1 MTSEQLRVKR
11 VHWPKVCMFAFAVVL
26 PAIAIGI
33 SNKHVFA
40 AAFPIATIGLIVTV
54 GICLISTYF
63 SGNAAPKTRRYAM
76 FHDLVIALILCINF
90 LFHFQV
96 SREVS
101 AAEDAR
107 TASEKA
113 GRVEQ
118 ENLDRETQRKLAM
131 AGAQRELL
139 EAEAVASREQRRVL
153 AQLPPSQR
161 RLAQKPTAQ
170 PQLENATTPTF
181 STVAVTQTDGERS
194 IVIQSPEQ
202 IRASWFG
209 WLFWAAAAE
218 IFAAILGGMILMMVW
233 QWDVDGDGVADHL
246 QSRQVGFSA
255 SLHTPVSAASRPN
268 VSGNFYSPSGPKTPP
283 RP

>member
-1 MTSEQLRVKR
+1 
-11 VHWPKVCMFAFAVVL
+11 MFAFAVVL

-76 FHDLVIALILCINF
+76 FHDLVIALILCVNF

-131 AGAQRELL
+131 AGAQKELL
-139 EAEAVASREQRRVL
+139 EAEAAAAREQRRVL
-153 AQLPPSQR
+153 VQLPPSQR
-161 RLAQKPTAQ
+161 RLAQKPTTQ
-170 PQLENATTPTF
+170 PQPETTTTPGF
-181 STVAVTQTDGERS
+181 STVANTRQDVEQAT
-194 IVIQSPEQ
+194 VISTPEQ

-268 VSGNFYSPSGPKTPP
+268 VSGNFYSPSGPKNPP

>member
-1 MTSEQLRVKR
+1 MTSEQLKLKR

-76 FHDLVIALILCINF
+76 FHDLVIALILCVNF

-131 AGAQRELL
+131 AGAQKELL
-139 EAEAVASREQRRVL
+139 EAEAAAAREQRRVL
-153 AQLPPSQR
+153 VQLPPSQR
-161 RLAQKPTAQ
+161 RIPARPTAQ
-170 PQLENATTPTF
+170 AQPETATTSGF
-181 STVAVTQTDGERS
+181 STASITQDEPEQVAM
-194 IVIQSPEQ
+194 IQSPEQ

-233 QWDVDGDGVADHL
+233 QWDVDGDGIADHL
-246 QSRQVGFSA
+246 QRRTPGFA
-255 SLHTPVSAASRPN
+255 PSLPAPVHAASKPN
-268 VSGNFYSPSGPKTPP
+268 VSGNFYNPSDPK
-283 RP
+283 

>member
-1 MTSEQLRVKR
+1 MTSEQLKVKR
-11 VHWPKVCMFAFAVVL
+11 VHWPKVSMFAFAVVL

-76 FHDLVIALILCINF
+76 FHDLVIALILCVNF

-113 GRVEQ
+113 GKVEQ
-118 ENLDRETQRKLAM
+118 ENLDRDTQRQLALSTARKELLTAETQTLK
-131 AGAQRELL
+131 
-139 EAEAVASREQRRVL
+139 EQRRVL
-153 AQLPPSQR
+153 VQLPHSQR
-161 RLAQKPTAQ
+161 RLVAKPTAQ
-170 PQLENATTPTF
+170 QPENAATPGF
-181 STVAVTQTDGERS
+181 STAAT
-194 IVIQSPEQ
+194 IQPKAEHVDIIGSPEE

-218 IFAAILGGMILMMVW
+218 IFAAILGGMILMMIW

-246 QSRQVGFSA
+246 QSHRVGFA
-255 SLHTPVSAASRPN
+255 PALPAPVRAASKPN
-268 VSGNFYSPSGPKTPP
+268 TSGNFTFPPPPK
-283 RP
+283 

>member
-1 MTSEQLRVKR
+1 MTSEQLKLKR

-76 FHDLVIALILCINF
+76 FHDLVIALILCVNF

-118 ENLDRETQRKLAM
+118 ENLDRETRRKLAM
-131 AGAQRELL
+131 AGAQKELL
-139 EAEAVASREQRRVL
+139 EAEAAAAREQRRVL
-153 AQLPPSQR
+153 LQLPPSQR
-161 RLAQKPTAQ
+161 RFAQKPTTQAQ
-170 PQLENATTPTF
+170 PEATTTPGF
-181 STVAVTQTDGERS
+181 STAVNMQQDA
-194 IVIQSPEQ
+194 EQ
-202 IRASWFG
+202 
-209 WLFWAAAAE
+209 
-218 IFAAILGGMILMMVW
+218 
-233 QWDVDGDGVADHL
+233 
-246 QSRQVGFSA
+246 
-255 SLHTPVSAASRPN
+255 
-268 VSGNFYSPSGPKTPP
+268 
-283 RP
+283 

>member
-1 MTSEQLRVKR
+1 MTSEQLKLKR

-76 FHDLVIALILCINF
+76 FHDLVIALILCVNF

-131 AGAQRELL
+131 AGAQKELL
-139 EAEAVASREQRRVL
+139 EAEATAAREQRRVL
-153 AQLPPSQR
+153 VQLPPSQR
-161 RLAQKPTAQ
+161 RLVQKPIAQAQ
-170 PQLENATTPTF
+170 PEATTAPTF
-181 STVAVTQTDGERS
+181 STVTSTQQDAEQVTVVR
-194 IVIQSPEQ
+194 SPEE
-202 IRASWFG
+202 IRAAWFG

-218 IFAAILGGMILMMVW
+218 IFAAILGGMVLMMVW
-233 QWDVDGDGVADHL
+233 QWDVDGDGIADHL
-246 QSRQVGFSA
+246 QRRTAGFA
-255 SLHTPVSAASRPN
+255 PSLPAPIHAASKPN
-268 VSGNFYSPSGPKTPP
+268 VGGNYYNPSDPK
-283 RP
+283 

>member
-1 MTSEQLRVKR
+1 MTSEQLKLKR
-11 VHWPKVCMFAFAVVL
+11 VHWPKACMFAFAVVL

-76 FHDLVIALILCINF
+76 FHDLVIALILCVNF

-118 ENLDRETQRKLAM
+118 DNLDRDTQRKLAM
-131 AGAQRELL
+131 AGAQKELL
-139 EAEAVASREQRRVL
+139 EAEAAAAREQRRVL
-153 AQLPPSQR
+153 VQLPPSQR
-161 RLAQKPTAQ
+161 RLAQKPGASTPEPAPTSVFSTATAAQ
-170 PQLENATTPTF
+170 P
-181 STVAVTQTDGERS
+181 DGEQA
-194 IVIQSPEQ
+194 IVVQSPEQ

-218 IFAAILGGMILMMVW
+218 IFAAILGGMVLMMVW

-246 QSRQVGFSA
+246 QPRQLGFSA
-255 SLHTPVSAASRPN
+255 SLPAPVSATSRPN
-268 VSGNFYSPSGPKTPP
+268 VSGNFYNPSDPK
-283 RP
+283 